1 MQGLRVAKALLDE
14 GIFTQEDFVREK
26 EKLFKQRETQVA
38 ERPTCT
44 MCGFG
49 IDNGTCKCDELVW
62 SAEAFLAPELGGLPM
77 YNAVCAIPEQPR

>member
-1 MQGLRVAKALLDE
+1 VQGLRDAKALLDE
-14 GIFTQEDFVREK
+14 GILTQEEFLLEM
-26 EKLFKQRETQVA
+26 EKLFKQREKRVA

-77 YNAVCAIPEQPR
+77 YNAVCAIPEEPR